1 MFDTFLERK
10 RVVGAYLVSVLARI
24 VPVGVGHVENGLVHV
39 YIVRS
44 LLEGRI

>member
-1 MFDTFLERK
+1 MIGAFLERK

-24 VPVGVGHVENGLVHV
+24 VPVGVGHVESGLVHV
-39 YIVRS
+39 FIVRS